1 MSSRQRS
8 YLLIGVWKKWY
19 PKGLKIYPFPILL
32 DSINLGLEK
41 GICFSI
47 TTLLKVKWYPKGLE
61 KGICFYNVSYFFLK
75 EIVAMFR
82 LLCLLEEQKQSDN
95 FLYLNARAEIAWSM
109 VMLNK
114 CFLD

>member
-1 MSSRQRS
+1 
-8 YLLIGVWKKWY
+8 
-19 PKGLKIYPFPILL
+19 
-32 DSINLGLEK
+32 
-41 GICFSI
+41 
-47 TTLLKVKWYPKGLE
+47 
-61 KGICFYNVSYFFLK
+61 
-75 EIVAMFR
+75 MFR